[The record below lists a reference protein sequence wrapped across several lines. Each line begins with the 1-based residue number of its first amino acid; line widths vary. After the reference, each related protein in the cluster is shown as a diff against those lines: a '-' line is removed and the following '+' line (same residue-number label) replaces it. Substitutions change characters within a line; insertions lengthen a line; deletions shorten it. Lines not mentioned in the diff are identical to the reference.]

1 MAYMMTMI
9 MVALLFMSFYV
20 TGKDLFA
27 PANVLILTFL
37 ISLGCAIYNISTWR
51 FDIGGYTAFIVII
64 SLLVSVICNSYFH
77 GLYRNSMIRTSNEMK
92 RLTPISEFFLLL
104 FIAYMAIC
112 VLIQYKAI
120 KSVGSD
126 SFSALMHIYRQATAY
141 GNGIVNVNSISST
154 MTVFAT
160 SLAYV
165 TLFNVI
171 YNFKNTGKLYKL
183 LNCAIIAL
191 WIILFF
197 LQGTRYDVF
206 SMSVA
211 AFILWYISRIHD
223 TGVYQRL
230 QIRQLAKIII
240 FAVILLYGFYVIKDL
255 VGRRSEQTMMEYLTS
270 YLGGSIPLFDSF
282 IRDPVHDLKIFGQ
295 ETFMSINNGLIRR
308 GIIHSSICSYNKEF
322 RSINGVDIGNVYT
335 ALRDYYHDFGF
346 IGTIILHTIFSS
358 IYSWL
363 YEKQKVR
370 GNYFETLVLARIYYC
385 VVFYMFSNSFYARII
400 SISFLEEV
408 AVMWILFKLLIE
420 KKVRFK
426 FKN

>member
-1 MAYMMTMI
+1 M
-9 MVALLFMSFYV
+9 L
-20 TGKDLFA
+20 
-27 PANVLILTFL
+27 P
-37 ISLGCAIYNISTWR
+37 C
-51 FDIGGYTAFIVII
+51 
-64 SLLVSVICNSYFH
+64 
-77 GLYRNSMIRTSNEMK
+77 
-92 RLTPISEFFLLL
+92 
-104 FIAYMAIC
+104 
-112 VLIQYKAI
+112 
-120 KSVGSD
+120 
-126 SFSALMHIYRQATAY
+126 LMHIYRQATAY